1 MNKIRISEKIK
12 EFFQREF
19 PITESFDESS
29 KLLET
34 CLADSFSIINA
45 VLFIE
50 KEFGI
55 KFGRADVIP
64 SNFNTIN
71 TLTTYVENKLNETK

>member
-1 MNKIRISEKIK
+1 MNQSQISEKLK

-19 PITESFDESS
+19 PTTESFDESS

-64 SNFNTIN
+64 SNFNSIN
-71 TLTTYVENKLNETK
+71 TITSYVEKKLSETK

>member
-1 MNKIRISEKIK
+1 MDQTEISKKLK
-12 EFFQREF
+12 EFFRSEF
-19 PITESFDESS
+19 PTKDSFDESS

-55 KFGRADVIP
+55 KFGRADVVP
-64 SNFNTIN
+64 DNFNTIN
-71 TLTTYVENKLNETK
+71 TLASYVENKINQAK

>member
-1 MNKIRISEKIK
+1 MKQIEISEKLK

-19 PITESFDESS
+19 PTTESFDESS

-71 TLTTYVENKLNETK
+71 TIASYVEKKFNETK

>member
-1 MNKIRISEKIK
+1 MNVIRITEKLK

-19 PITESFDESS
+19 PTTESFDESS

-64 SNFNTIN
+64 ANFNTIN
-71 TLTTYVENKLNETK
+71 ALASYVENKLNETK

>member
-1 MNKIRISEKIK
+1 MNQIEISEKLK
-12 EFFQREF
+12 EFFQQEF
-19 PITESFDESS
+19 PTTESFDESS

-64 SNFNTIN
+64 SNFNNIN
-71 TLTTYVENKLNETK
+71 TLTSYIENKLNQTK

>member
-1 MNKIRISEKIK
+1 MDPGQISQKLK
-12 EFFQREF
+12 DFFKQEF
-19 PITESFDESS
+19 PTEESFDESS

-64 SNFNTIN
+64 ENFGSIN
-71 TLTTYVENKLNETK
+71 TLTAYVEKKLIEDK